1 MSRRSVGLILLAV
14 ASVGLG
20 ILAGLRYFHL
30 FEITVPPAVLT
41 DFNKGT
47 ARWAFI
53 VYGMVTAAAIFVWSL
68 IVILIAPL
76 FKSKPAAPKP
86 PPAPENLPPAS
97 ADQPRT

>member
-14 ASVGLG
+14 ASIALG
-20 ILAGLRYFHL
+20 VLAGLRYFHL

-53 VYGMVTAAAIFVWSL
+53 VYGMITAAAIFGWSL
-68 IVILIAPL
+68 IVVLVAPL
-76 FKSKPAAPKP
+76 FKSR
-86 PPAPENLPPAS
+86 PPAPPKPLESEKIPAAS
-97 ADQPRT
+97 ADKPHP